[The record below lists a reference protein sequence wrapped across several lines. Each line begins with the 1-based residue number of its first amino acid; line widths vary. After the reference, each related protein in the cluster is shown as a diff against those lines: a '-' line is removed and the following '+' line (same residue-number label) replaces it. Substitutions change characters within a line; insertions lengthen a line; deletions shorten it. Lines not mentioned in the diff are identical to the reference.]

1 MSKPVIRAG
10 IAAVVVVVLAVA
22 FYLIRPYF
30 VDEVVDEAFPGG
42 DVTAESGAD
51 AVGEAFPLSDGAV
64 VPDDMTQEDVEAEME
79 AAAAETVEEVE
90 DMPDGEPTAIVNGSF
105 VGADSVHQGS
115 GSATVYELADGSRV
129 LRLEDFEVTNGP
141 DLHVYLAPVVDG
153 TPQINADAVDL
164 GSLKGNV
171 GNQNYDVPDDLDLGQ
186 ELAVVIWCQPF
197 QVTFATAALG

>member
-22 FYLIRPYF
+22 FWLVRPYF

-42 DVTAESGAD
+42 DTAAD
-51 AVGEAFPLSDGAV
+51 ADGEAFPLSDGAV

-90 DMPDGEPTAIVNGSF
+90 DMPDGEPTAIVTGSF

-171 GNQNYDVPDDLDLGQ
+171 GNQNYDVPDGLDLGQ

>member
-10 IAAVVVVVLAVA
+10 IAAAVVVVLAVA
-22 FYLIRPYF
+22 FWLISPYF
-30 VDEVVDEAFPGG
+30 VDEVVDEAFPGE
-42 DVTAESGAD
+42 DTVAEAD
-51 AVGEAFPLSDGAV
+51 ADPATFPLSNGAV
-64 VPDDMTQEDVEAEME
+64 VPDDMTQEEVEAEME
-79 AAAAETVEEVE
+79 AAAAEDVEEVE
-90 DMPDGEPTAIVNGSF
+90 DMPGDEPTAIVRGSF

-115 GSATVYELADGSRV
+115 GSATVYELADGTRV

-171 GNQNYDVPDDLDLGQ
+171 GNQNYDVPDGLDLSQ

-197 QVTFATAALG
+197 QVTFATAVLG

>member
-22 FYLIRPYF
+22 FWLVRPYF

-42 DVTAESGAD
+42 DTAAD
-51 AVGEAFPLSDGAV
+51 ADGEAFPLSDGAV

-79 AAAAETVEEVE
+79 AAAAETVEQVE
-90 DMPDGEPTAIVNGSF
+90 DMPDGEPTAIVTGSF

-171 GNQNYDVPDDLDLGQ
+171 GNQNYDVPDGLDLGQ